1 MENSIYIA
9 LSKQAVIRNNM
20 GIVAN
25 NIANMNTTG
34 YRGQNLL
41 FKEYISQPR
50 GMEYDISQV
59 YDYGQYQNAA
69 PGPMQRTG
77 NKLDVALEG
86 SGFFGII
93 TNDGIKYSRAGS
105 FSINSNGE
113 LVNSNNDK
121 VASAGGG
128 PINIPQGTID
138 ISIAENGNIS
148 ADGSL
153 IGQIMIHEFDNYEEL
168 TPFGNNLYSSP
179 TPGNQ
184 AVNTRAIQGMLE
196 GSNVNA
202 ISEMTKMIDISRKY
216 QSIQKMV
223 QGEHERLKNAIEKLS
238 RV

>member
-1 MENSIYIA
+1 MIFKLVISSAHTAITLLLLIKYQWHSKCKGKIEKKQTYQGYKMENSIYIA

-86 SGFFGII
+86 GGFFGII

-121 VASAGGG
+121 VASSGGG

-153 IGQIMIHEFDNYEEL
+153 IGQIMIHEFDNY
-168 TPFGNNLYSSP
+168 
-179 TPGNQ
+179 
-184 AVNTRAIQGMLE
+184 
-196 GSNVNA
+196 
-202 ISEMTKMIDISRKY
+202 
-216 QSIQKMV
+216 
-223 QGEHERLKNAIEKLS
+223 
-238 RV
+238 